1 MLSVTLRFAPNQKP
15 AQNLT
20 MSGRTQKKPA
30 KSGRAGF
37 GIASRED
44 AWAIKQ
50 LIIGL
55 SPEFQCASLCTVRY
69 LI

>member
-30 KSGRAGF
+30 KSGRDLESPAGKML
-37 GIASRED
+37 G
-44 AWAIKQ
+44 Q
-50 LIIGL
+50 L
-55 SPEFQCASLCTVRY
+55 SN
-69 LI
+69 